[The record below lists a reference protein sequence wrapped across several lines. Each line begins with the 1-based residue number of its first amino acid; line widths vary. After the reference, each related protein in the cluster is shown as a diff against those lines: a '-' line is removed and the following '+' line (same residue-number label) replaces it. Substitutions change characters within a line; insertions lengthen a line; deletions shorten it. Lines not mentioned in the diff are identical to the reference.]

1 MKVSEAQEKLCPF
14 IQREMVAANNV
25 VLKNDMILDRK
36 SPVNINCLTTGC
48 MSWKGYE
55 VGDYGDP
62 SGSCRLLDKD

>member
-1 MKVSEAQEKLCPF
+1 MKVSDAKEKVCPF
-14 IQREMVAANNV
+14 IQHMSIAASGLTMTTLQLENPHNHA
-25 VLKNDMILDRK
+25 NAW
-36 SPVNINCLTTGC
+36 CLTTGC